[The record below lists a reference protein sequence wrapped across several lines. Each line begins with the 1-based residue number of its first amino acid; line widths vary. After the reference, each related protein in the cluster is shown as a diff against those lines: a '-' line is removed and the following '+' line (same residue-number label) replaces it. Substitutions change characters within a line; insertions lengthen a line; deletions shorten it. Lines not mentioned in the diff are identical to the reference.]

1 MKFIQNL
8 DNFFFSGTFSY
19 LDIHSSSYA
28 IAASQH
34 LRAAVDQNSIW
45 KSNWREIRKLSL
57 FSVYEHSLMVPNSY
71 FVIALKNKYVSSSL
85 FTIVST
91 SSDLRPYARICC
103 AEHIFGSLSKVTTGS
118 NSSVKFMST
127 FIGLL
132 SGNES
137 I

>member
-1 MKFIQNL
+1 
-8 DNFFFSGTFSY
+8 
-19 LDIHSSSYA
+19 
-28 IAASQH
+28 
-34 LRAAVDQNSIW
+34 
-45 KSNWREIRKLSL
+45 
-57 FSVYEHSLMVPNSY
+57 MVPNSY

-85 FTIVST
+85 FTMVST